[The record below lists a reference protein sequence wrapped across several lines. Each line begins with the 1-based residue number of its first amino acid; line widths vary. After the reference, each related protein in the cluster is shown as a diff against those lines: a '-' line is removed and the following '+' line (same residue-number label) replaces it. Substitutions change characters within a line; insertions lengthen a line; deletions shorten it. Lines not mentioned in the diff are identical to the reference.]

1 MIILWIFIIVA
12 LFLFISKAVLIV
24 RQAEVVIVERLG
36 KYRATLKSGIH
47 IIVPIIDTIR
57 PIAFGSKYLLRIDL
71 REQVLDFPPQPVIT
85 KDNVTMQIDSVIYY
99 QITEPYRAIYEI
111 TNIVYAIE
119 KLTITTLRNVIGD
132 LTLDETL
139 VSRAKINSELQLIL
153 DDATDKWGIKVN
165 RVELKNIT
173 PPDEI
178 QEAMT
183 KQMKAEREKR
193 ATILLAEGEKQSK
206 ILIAEGEKESKIR
219 VAEGE
224 QQSQILIATGQ
235 AQAIKTVFTAI
246 HEGIASDDVIT
257 LKYLETLEK
266 MATGNGN
273 KIFIPYEASGILS
286 SLGSIKE
293 IFKEKDV
300 EKK

>member
-1 MIILWIFIIVA
+1 MILLWFFIIFAVII
-12 LFLFISKAVLIV
+12 FLSKAVIIV
-24 RQAEVVIVERLG
+24 RQAEVVIIERFG

-47 IIVPIIDTIR
+47 VIIPIIDTIR
-57 PIAFGSKYLLRIDL
+57 PIAFGPRYLVRIDL

-85 KDNVTMQIDSVIYY
+85 KDNVTMQIDTVIYY
-99 QITEPYRAIYEI
+99 QITEPYKAMYEI

-139 VSRAKINSELQLIL
+139 VSRAKINSELQVIL
-153 DDATDKWGIKVN
+153 DDATNKWGVKVN
-165 RVELKNIT
+165 RVELKNIN

-206 ILIAEGEKESKIR
+206 ILIAEGERESKIK

-224 QQSQILIATGQ
+224 QQAQILVALGQ
-235 AQAIKTVFTAI
+235 AQAIKSVFQAI
-246 HEGIASDDVIT
+246 HDGKATNDVIT

-266 MATGNGN
+266 IANGNGS
-273 KIFIPYEASGILS
+273 KIFIPYEATGILS
-286 SLGSIKE
+286 SLGSLKE
-293 IFKEKDV
+293 LFKEDG
-300 EKK
+300 KKQ

>member
-1 MIILWIFIIVA
+1 MILLWFFIIIAVVI
-12 LFLFISKAVLIV
+12 FLSRAVIIV
-24 RQAEVVIVERLG
+24 RQAEVVIVERFG
-36 KYRATLKSGIH
+36 KYRSTLKSGIH
-47 IIVPIIDTIR
+47 VIIPIIDTIR
-57 PIAFGSKYLLRIDL
+57 PIAFGSRYLMRIDL

-85 KDNVTMQIDSVIYY
+85 KDNVTMQIDTVIYY
-99 QITEPYRAIYEI
+99 QITEPYKSMYEI

-139 VSRAKINSELQLIL
+139 VSRAKINSELQVIL
-153 DDATDKWGIKVN
+153 DDATNKWGVKVN
-165 RVELKNIT
+165 RVELKNIN

-206 ILIAEGEKESKIR
+206 ILIAEGERESKIK

-224 QQSQILIATGQ
+224 QQAQILVALGQ
-235 AQAIKTVFTAI
+235 AQAIKSVFQAI
-246 HEGIASDDVIT
+246 HDGKATNDVIT
-257 LKYLETLEK
+257 LKYLEALEK
-266 MATGNGN
+266 ISNGNGS
-273 KIFIPYEASGILS
+273 KIFIPYEATGILS
-286 SLGSIKE
+286 TLGSLKE
-293 IFKEKDV
+293 LFKEDG
-300 EKK
+300 KKE

>member
-1 MIILWIFIIVA
+1 MILLWFFIIIAVVI
-12 LFLFISKAVLIV
+12 FLSRAVIIV
-24 RQAEVVIVERLG
+24 RQAEVVIVERFG
-36 KYRATLKSGIH
+36 KYRSTLKSGIH
-47 IIVPIIDTIR
+47 VIIPIIDTIR
-57 PIAFGSKYLLRIDL
+57 PIAFGSRYLMRIDL

-85 KDNVTMQIDSVIYY
+85 KDNVTMQIDTVIYY
-99 QITEPYRAIYEI
+99 QITEPYKAMYEI

-139 VSRAKINSELQLIL
+139 VSRAKINSELQVIL
-153 DDATDKWGIKVN
+153 DDATNKWGVKVN
-165 RVELKNIT
+165 RVELKNIN

-206 ILIAEGEKESKIR
+206 ILIAEGERESKIK

-224 QQSQILIATGQ
+224 QQAQILVALGQ
-235 AQAIKTVFTAI
+235 AQAIKSVFQAI
-246 HEGIASDDVIT
+246 HDGKATNDVIT
-257 LKYLETLEK
+257 LKYLEALEK
-266 MATGNGN
+266 ISNGNGS
-273 KIFIPYEASGILS
+273 KIFIPYEATGILS
-286 SLGSIKE
+286 TLGSLKE
-293 IFKEKDV
+293 LFKEDG
-300 EKK
+300 KKE

>member
-1 MIILWIFIIVA
+1 MLLWFFIIIAVVI
-12 LFLFISKAVLIV
+12 FLSRAVIIV
-24 RQAEVVIVERLG
+24 RQAEVVIVERFG
-36 KYRATLKSGIH
+36 KYRSTLKSGIH
-47 IIVPIIDTIR
+47 VIIPIIDTIR
-57 PIAFGSKYLLRIDL
+57 PIAFGSRYLMRIDL

-85 KDNVTMQIDSVIYY
+85 KDNVTMQIDTVIYY
-99 QITEPYRAIYEI
+99 QITEPYKAMYEI

-139 VSRAKINSELQLIL
+139 VSRAKINSELQVIL
-153 DDATDKWGIKVN
+153 DDATNKWGVKVN
-165 RVELKNIT
+165 RVELKNIN

-206 ILIAEGEKESKIR
+206 ILIAEGERESKIK

-224 QQSQILIATGQ
+224 QQAQILVALGQ
-235 AQAIKTVFTAI
+235 AQAIKSVFQAI
-246 HEGIASDDVIT
+246 HDGKATNDVIT
-257 LKYLETLEK
+257 LKYLEALEK
-266 MATGNGN
+266 ISNGNGS
-273 KIFIPYEASGILS
+273 KIFIPYEATGILS
-286 SLGSIKE
+286 TLGSLKE
-293 IFKEKDV
+293 LFKEDG
-300 EKK
+300 KKE